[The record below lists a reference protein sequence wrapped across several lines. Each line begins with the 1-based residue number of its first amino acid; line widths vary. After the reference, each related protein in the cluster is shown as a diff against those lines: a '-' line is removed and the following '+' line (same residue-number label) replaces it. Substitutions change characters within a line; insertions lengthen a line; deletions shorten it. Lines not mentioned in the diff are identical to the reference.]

1 MNIIILGAGSTAIS
15 VTEIILSSKIFNIM
29 GYVGTN
35 LENQKYG
42 NKNIHKNIPFLGDKG
57 SLRNIPKKISPGFV
71 SAIGNRYY
79 RELAFSEAIKAEF
92 IPVNI
97 ISNKSSIENSSNI
110 ENGVIIF
117 PHTHISFNVNISENT
132 LIETN
137 VVIESNVTVGSN
149 CNIES
154 SSIISGNVTI
164 KKNVVIGKNSVIAPD
179 VVVGKNQFIMP
190 NSYVD
195 SNLPDIERKEIHE

>member
-15 VTEIILSSKIFNIM
+15 VTEIILSTKIFNVM
-29 GYVGTN
+29 GYVGTDI
-35 LENQKYG
+35 ENKKYG
-42 NKNIHKNIPFLGDKG
+42 NKIIHKNIPFLGDKE
-57 SLRNIPKKISPGFV
+57 SLKNIPKKKSPGFV
-71 SAIGNRYY
+71 SAIGNRYF
-79 RELAFSEAIKAEF
+79 RELAFYEAIKAEF

-110 ENGVIIF
+110 ESGVIIF
-117 PHTHISFNVNISENT
+117 PHTHISFNVNISENS

-137 VVIESNVTVGSN
+137 VVIESNVSIGSN

-154 SSIISGNVTI
+154 SSIVSGNVII

-179 VVVGKNQFIMP
+179 IIIGKNQFIMP
-190 NSYVD
+190 NSYID
-195 SNLPDIERKEIHE
+195 NNLPDIERKEINE

>member
-15 VTEIILSSKIFNIM
+15 VTELILSTKIFNIM
-29 GYVGTN
+29 GYVGTD
-35 LENQKYG
+35 LENKKYG
-42 NKNIHKNIPFLGDKG
+42 NKIIHRNIPFLGDKET
-57 SLRNIPKKISPGFV
+57 LKNIPKKKSPGFV

-79 RELAFSEAIKAEF
+79 RELAFYEAIKSEF

-110 ENGVIIF
+110 ESGAIIF
-117 PHTHISFNVNISENT
+117 PHTHISFNVSISENS

-137 VVIESNVTVGSN
+137 VVIESNVSIGSN

-154 SSIISGNVTI
+154 SSIVSGNVII

-179 VVVGKNQFIMP
+179 IIIGKNQFIMP
-190 NSYVD
+190 NSYID
-195 SNLPDIERKEIHE
+195 NNLPDIERKEIHE

>member
-15 VTEIILSSKIFNIM
+15 VTELILSTKIFNIM
-29 GYVGTN
+29 GYVGTDI
-35 LENQKYG
+35 ENKKFD
-42 NKNIHKNIPFLGDKG
+42 NKIIHKNIKFLGGKE
-57 SLRNIPKKISPGFV
+57 SLKNIPKKKSPGFV

-79 RELAFSEAIKAEF
+79 RELAFYEAIKAEF

-97 ISNKSSIENSSNI
+97 ISNKSSVENSSNI
-110 ENGVIIF
+110 ESGVIIF

-137 VVIESNVTVGSN
+137 VVIENNVSIGSN

-154 SSIISGNVTI
+154 SSIISGNVII

-179 VVVGKNQFIMP
+179 VIIGKNQFIMP
-190 NSYVD
+190 NSYIEN
-195 SNLPDIERKEIHE
+195 NLPDIERKEIDE

>member
-29 GYVGTN
+29 GYVGTDV
-35 LENQKYG
+35 ENKKFN
-42 NKNIHKNIPFLGDKG
+42 NKVIYKNIPFLGGKETLKD
-57 SLRNIPKKISPGFV
+57 IPKKKSPGFV

-79 RELAFSEAIKAEF
+79 RELAFYEAIKTDF

-110 ENGVIIF
+110 GSGVIIF
-117 PHTHISFNVNISENT
+117 PHTYISFNVKVSENT

-137 VVIESNVTVGSN
+137 VVIESNVSIGSN

-154 SSIISGNVTI
+154 SSIISGNVII
-164 KKNVVIGKNSVIAPD
+164 KKNVVIGKNSVIAPN
-179 VVVGKNQFIMP
+179 VVIGKNQFILP
-190 NSYVD
+190 NSYIEK
-195 SNLPDIERKEIHE
+195 NLPDIEREEIFE

>member
-1 MNIIILGAGSTAIS
+1 MNILILGAGSTAIS

-29 GYVGTN
+29 GYVGTEKESIN
-35 LENQKYG
+35 LENK
-42 NKNIHKNIPFLGDKG
+42 IIFKNIPFLGGKEC
-57 SLRNIPKKISPGFV
+57 LNNIPKKKSPGFV
-71 SAIGNRYY
+71 SAIGNRYF
-79 RELAFSEAIKAEF
+79 RELAFYDAIKSDF
-92 IPVNI
+92 IPVNV

-110 ENGVIIF
+110 ESGVIIF

-137 VVIESNVTVGSN
+137 VVIENNVSIGSN

-154 SSIISGNVTI
+154 SSIISGNVVI
-164 KKNVVIGKNSVIAPD
+164 KKNVVIGKNSVIAPN
-179 VVVGKNQFIMP
+179 VIVGKNQFIRP

-195 SNLPDIERKEIHE
+195 NDLPDIERLEISE

>member
-29 GYVGTN
+29 GYVGTEI
-35 LENQKYG
+35 ENKELD
-42 NKNIHKNIPFLGDKG
+42 NKIIYKNIPFLGGKK
-57 SLRNIPKKISPGFV
+57 SLNNIPTKNTPGFV
-71 SAIGNRYY
+71 SAVGNRYL
-79 RELAFSEAIKAEF
+79 RELAFYEAIKCDF

-97 ISNKSSIENSSNI
+97 ISNKSSIENSSSI
-110 ENGVIIF
+110 DSGIIIF

-137 VVIESNVTVGSN
+137 VVIENNVSIGSN

-154 SSIISGNVTI
+154 SSIISGNVVI
-164 KKNVVIGKNSVIAPD
+164 KKNVVIGKNSVIAPN
-179 VVVGKNQFIMP
+179 VMIGKNQFIKP
-190 NSYVD
+190 NSYIEN
-195 SNLPDIERKEIHE
+195 NLPDKEREEIHE